1 MDQTIVDVTD
11 IKEVAAGDV
20 AIIIGKSLTQSIS
33 LNELSQCAGSH
44 AWESLCSITK
54 RVTRIYKG
62 SREM

>member
-11 IKEVAAGDV
+11 IREVTAGDV
-20 AIIIGKSLTQSIS
+20 AIIIGKNLSQTIS
-33 LNELSQCAGSH
+33 LNEFSQSAGSH

-62 SREM
+62 SREI